1 MVILILINI
10 AIIIYIYLKYYRFPK
25 NINNTTE
32 KVEDIDS
39 IIIGYIND
47 RGFNNNFDLIL
58 AEIIEFNIK
67 GYVII
72 EYDKDNKDN
81 INKYN
86 YTIKQNI
93 TMESDK
99 LNKYEILIL
108 NFLFSNKT
116 EITKNELEEKLKN
129 TFYSYNIQFNEIE
142 KIISKKLIEQNI
154 IDEVKKKELAKKS
167 KKYIKVSIILI
178 LIVGIINIFRI
189 SQFSLL
195 YMLMYILEKVF
206 SSVLLLKASIYT
218 TEGQILKYSIDNYK
232 IKLEDKEFL
241 TNKNTMEDIV
251 LKKEFANSIAL
262 HINTQ
267 AKKTFIDDS
276 VIKDATKI
284 SKKVMYNILAIS
296 VIILLIG
303 LIIAK
308 IVVLLSPGAIVWM
321 YIIITIATACVAD
334 ITLYKKK

>member
-1 MVILILINI
+1 MIILILINI

-25 NINNTTE
+25 NIYNTNE
-32 KVEDIDS
+32 EVEDKDS
-39 IIIGYIND
+39 IILGYIND
-47 RGFNNNFDLIL
+47 TGFNNNFDLIL